1 MNHRTTLKSILKIL
15 TLVFIFFLLKTSCLF
30 SQNITGTW
38 EGIMADEF
46 LRINIIQ
53 DGKELCG
60 YTSDFV
66 INDRNNK
73 CKVYFK
79 GLYDKKKKTWI
90 ITGTKFIENSGNH
103 VLMTLKLWG
112 SDNSNLLNG
121 AVSTEL
127 FMVEPENLLYNAYFT
142 VRKVSNEPLELSGNR
157 PTCYDMPKREAPPSD
172 NSAVK
177 KEKQKKEKKEKK
189 KKDVEEN
196 TTEETKKETE
206 TTTVVVTDVPKN
218 DNSINEEELTTK
230 MKERKN
236 NEISRLEINE
246 PEIEL
251 SVYDNGIV
259 DNDTVSI
266 FYNGKLIKSK
276 QRLSEEPLK
285 IKLKLDEN
293 TTQHEIIMFAENLGS
308 IPPNTA
314 IIIVNAGSKRYE
326 LRSSASLEEN
336 AVLYLEYKP

>member
-1 MNHRTTLKSILKIL
+1 MINRTKFQTLKTVKVIIIVSLI
-15 TLVFIFFLLKTSCLF
+15 LLKSSSLF

-38 EGIMADEF
+38 EGIMSDEF
-46 LRINIIQ
+46 LRISIIQ

-60 YTSDFV
+60 YTSDVV
-66 INDRNNK
+66 INDRSSK

-79 GLYDKKKKTWI
+79 GLYNRKKKSWI

-103 VLMTLKLWG
+103 VLMTLKLWE
-112 SDNSNLLNG
+112 SNNPNLLNG
-121 AVSTEL
+121 AVTTQLFTE
-127 FMVEPENLLYNAYFT
+127 EPQNVLYNAYFT

-157 PTCYDMPKREAPPSD
+157 PTCYEMPQKQEPPANKSPE
-172 NSAVK
+172 K
-177 KEKQKKEKKEKK
+177 KEISKKEKK
-189 KKDVEEN
+189 KKN
-196 TTEETKKETE
+196 KEK
-206 TTTVVVTDVPKN
+206 VTSDDNSNEKEKQPDIVSTPPIKN
-218 DNSINEEELTTK
+218 DDSNNDEELTNK

-266 FYNGKLIKSK
+266 FYNGRLIKSK
-276 QRLSEEPLK
+276 QLLSEEPLK

-293 TTQHEIIMFAENLGS
+293 TSHHEITMFAENLGS

-326 LRSSASLEEN
+326 LRSSASMEEN
-336 AVLYLEYKP
+336 AVLYLEYKK

>member
-1 MNHRTTLKSILKIL
+1 MKKIIKHDFQMKKL
-15 TLVFIFFLLKTSCLF
+15 IVVSVLFLLKTSSLF

-46 LRINIIQ
+46 LRISIIQ
-53 DGKELCG
+53 DGKDLCG
-60 YTSDFV
+60 YTSDV
-66 INDRNNK
+66 VMNDRSSK

-79 GLYDKKKKTWI
+79 GLYNKRNKTWI
-90 ITGTKFIENSGNH
+90 ITGTSFIENSGNH
-103 VLMTLKLWG
+103 VLMTLKLWKSETG
-112 SDNSNLLNG
+112 NANVLRG
-121 AVSTEL
+121 GVTTEL
-127 FMVEPENLLYNAYFT
+127 FMEEPRNIVYSNLFT

-157 PTCYDMPKREAPPSD
+157 PTCFEMPK
-172 NSAVK
+172 
-177 KEKQKKEKKEKK
+177 KQKPPVVKTPEKKDTDKKEKK
-189 KKDVEEN
+189 KKNTEKESPDKNNETDKKPDDVI
-196 TTEETKKETE
+196 TPPVVKE
-206 TTTVVVTDVPKN
+206 
-218 DNSINEEELTTK
+218 DNPNNEEELTNK
-230 MKERKN
+230 MKERKK

-251 SVYDNGIV
+251 TVYDNGIV

-266 FYNGKLIKSK
+266 FYNGRLIKSK

-293 TTQHEIIMFAENLGS
+293 TSRHEITMFAENLGS

>member
-1 MNHRTTLKSILKIL
+1 MNKINTHAFEIKKL
-15 TLVFIFFLLKTSCLF
+15 LIVSVLFLLKTSSLF

-46 LRINIIQ
+46 LRISIIQ
-53 DGKELCG
+53 EGKDLCG
-60 YTSDFV
+60 YTSDVV
-66 INDRNNK
+66 INDRSSK

-79 GLYDKKKKTWI
+79 GLYNKKNKTWI
-90 ITGTKFIENSGNH
+90 ITGISFIENAGNH
-103 VLMTLKLWG
+103 VLMTLKLWESG
-112 SDNSNLLNG
+112 TGNANVLRG
-121 AVSTEL
+121 AVTTQL
-127 FMVEPENLLYNAYFT
+127 FMEEPRNIFYNDFFT

-157 PTCYDMPKREAPPSD
+157 PTCLEMPK
-172 NSAVK
+172 
-177 KEKQKKEKKEKK
+177 KQKTPFVKTPERKDTDKNEKK
-189 KKDVEEN
+189 KKNPEKSPETNSDDTNKKPEDVITPPVVKEN
-196 TTEETKKETE
+196 T
-206 TTTVVVTDVPKN
+206 PKN
-218 DNSINEEELTTK
+218 DEELTNK
-230 MKERKN
+230 MKERKK
-236 NEISRLEINE
+236 NEISRLDISE

-266 FYNGKLIKSK
+266 FYNGRLIKSK

-293 TTQHEIIMFAENLGS
+293 TRQHEITMFAENLGS

-314 IIIVNAGSKRYE
+314 IIIINAGSKRYE